1 MDIKRWSL
9 ATLAAFVVLFALE
22 FFVNDVLLKDLYVQ
36 TAALWRPA
44 PEMERMIWMF
54 WLAYAISA
62 AVFTLIYAQGYEKL
76 KAGAAQGARY
86 GLYMGV
92 FLAANFCLTLYTVL
106 PIPGVLAV
114 YWFLAGV
121 TEYVM
126 MGATVGW
133 IYRKK

>member
-9 ATLAAFVVLFALE
+9 ATIAAFVVLFALE
-22 FFVNDVLLKDLYVQ
+22 FFINDVLLKDLYLQ
-36 TAALWRPA
+36 TAAVWRPA
-44 PEMERMIWMF
+44 PEMERMIWLF
-54 WLAYAISA
+54 WVAYAISA
-62 AVFTLIYAQGYEKL
+62 VVFTLIYAQGYEKL

-92 FLAANFCLTLYTVL
+92 FLAANISLGFYTAL
-106 PIPGVLAV
+106 PIPGAIAV
-114 YWFLAGV
+114 YWFLGGV
-121 TEYVM
+121 TEYVV